1 MSLSIAELNVHY
13 LNPREMVSFF
23 ALSFVCMFVSVLI
36 LIRMAKSDA
45 ARGGRI
51 PGRRASEKA
60 EWLTQAFYE
69 MMFSDTCILGFIGTY
84 VIIDWFVTKPAIRS
98 FWDSYSDFILLGL
111 IILSCVLNTF
121 LDHVFVNLKRISH
134 EEKASIRLIGM
145 LYMGIIFLYIKFVYA
160 DNNYDKIMVYYLSL
174 MVGRFVYFDA
184 SFRDFRKSVK
194 DAARNFPIM
203 LMALAD
209 TAVMAAY
216 GFSEG
221 YLLKKNGVVV
231 SLLVAHIYMIVCIF
245 IIHHTHMVRHLTGHQ
260 RGKNRE
266 SRESQRA
273 ENYDLYDDDYG
284 DYGGEDDDDY
294 GTEQDRFEE

>member
-1 MSLSIAELNVHY
+1 MSLSISELNAHY
-13 LNPREMVSFF
+13 LNPWEMALFF
-23 ALSFVCMFVSVLI
+23 VLSFVCMFISVLI

-45 ARGGRI
+45 VRGGRI
-51 PGRRASEKA
+51 PGRTASEKA

-84 VIIDWFVTKPAIRS
+84 VIIDWFVTKPAIRG

-121 LDHVFVNLKRISH
+121 LDRVFVNLKRISH

-145 LYMGIIFLYIKFVYA
+145 LYMGIIFLYIKFVYE
-160 DNNYDKIMVYYLSL
+160 DNNYDKIMVYYLGL

-184 SFRDFRKSVK
+184 SFRDFKKSVK
-194 DAARNFPIM
+194 DAAHNFPIM

-209 TAVMAAY
+209 TAIMAAY
-216 GFSEG
+216 GFNEG

-245 IIHHTHMVRHLTGHQ
+245 ILHHTHVVRHLT
-260 RGKNRE
+260 RGSSERE
-266 SRESQRA
+266 KRDRRLRYTA
-273 ENYDLYDDDYG
+273 DDYE

-294 GTEQDRFEE
+294 DRDYDRR